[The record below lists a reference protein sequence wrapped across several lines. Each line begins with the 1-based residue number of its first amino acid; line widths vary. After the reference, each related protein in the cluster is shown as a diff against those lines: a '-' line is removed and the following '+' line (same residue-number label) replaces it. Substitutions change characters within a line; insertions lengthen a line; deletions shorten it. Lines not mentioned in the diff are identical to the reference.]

1 MRHSIFRLYFLCGL
15 SMTILT
21 NCGPTVKVE
30 APEKPI
36 VVNLNVN
43 IEHSL
48 KVKIE
53 KDLDEV
59 IRKNP
64 DIF

>member
-1 MRHSIFRLYFLCGL
+1 
-15 SMTILT
+15 MTLLT
-21 NCGPTVKVE
+21 TCGPTVKVE